1 MINPIIEKLLIVQNK
16 DLILQKLVTEIQ
28 RIPQER
34 ALLENLIQ
42 KEEEAIELAKA
53 DLNAKEV
60 EKNDLD
66 VQVKAKESDIQR
78 FKNQQLEVKKNEEY
92 RALTLQIE
100 QAESDISK
108 FEEREIE
115 LMYAIDSAREL
126 FDQSKVEIQE
136 RIERQNQQI
145 IQLEQRLSQLKQ
157 DAELAKVDFDES
169 RSTIDPEVLES
180 YDRASK
186 QTKRPPYIT
195 KISQN
200 ICEGCHLKVSN
211 EVLSLSNS
219 SEELVFCD
227 QCSRIVYKS

>member
-100 QAESDISK
+100 QAQSDISE

-145 IQLEQRLSQLKQ
+145 IQAVE
-157 DAELAKVDFDES
+157 
-169 RSTIDPEVLES
+169 
-180 YDRASK
+180 
-186 QTKRPPYIT
+186 
-195 KISQN
+195 
-200 ICEGCHLKVSN
+200 
-211 EVLSLSNS
+211 
-219 SEELVFCD
+219 
-227 QCSRIVYKS
+227 